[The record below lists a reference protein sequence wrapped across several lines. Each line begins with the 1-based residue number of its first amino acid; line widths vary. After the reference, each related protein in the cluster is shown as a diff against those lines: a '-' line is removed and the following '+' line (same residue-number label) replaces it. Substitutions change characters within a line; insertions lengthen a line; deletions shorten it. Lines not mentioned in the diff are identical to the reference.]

1 MRQAALALIL
11 LALAGCGSTPSPP
24 PNGSGLEQLWA
35 AQARALLD
43 GLDEA
48 LPRIAIG
55 GGGRITLTNESYLY
69 DALLGYTYV
78 DSCGEQLAHLGQP
91 SPRELAVSSLL
102 HEACAHLRHA
112 SAQFSRA
119 VKEKRAALLEPAA
132 AEALATGPQLRRA
145 RALLAA
151 IPS

>member
-48 LPRIAIG
+48 LPRIAVG
-55 GGGRITLTNESYLY
+55 SAGPVTLSNNSYLY

-78 DSCGEQLAHLGQP
+78 DSCGEQLSHLGQP
-91 SPRELAVSSLL
+91 SPRELEVSSLL
-102 HEACAHLRHA
+102 HQACAHLRHA

-119 VKEKRAALLEPAA
+119 VKEHRAELLGPAA
-132 AEALATGPQLRRA
+132 AEALAQRPRLHHA
-145 RALLAA
+145 RELLGNVT
-151 IPS
+151 